1 MSLQEFFNN
10 NATDELS
17 KVQSQIDG
25 VKEVMVQNIDK
36 IIGRGEKIEM
46 LVQKS
51 EGLNDS
57 ALEVRKLGKLCLKIP
72 HAPPFLHDASK
83 RYARNLY
90 VISPNSSKRLQ
101 KS

>member
-1 MSLQEFFNN
+1 LYFPQEFSNN
-10 NATDELS
+10 NASDELS

-57 ALEVRKLGKLCLKIP
+57 ALEVCLV
-72 HAPPFLHDASK
+72 
-83 RYARNLY
+83 LY
-90 VISPNSSKRLQ
+90 C
-101 KS
+101 

>member
-1 MSLQEFFNN
+1 MTTLDACWSNAWFVFWIDEDKKGNLFVFAGVLQWCLSSQEFYNN

-57 ALEVRKLGKLCLKIP
+57 ALEVRK
-72 HAPPFLHDASK
+72 
-83 RYARNLY
+83 
-90 VISPNSSKRLQ
+90 
-101 KS
+101 